1 VARSVLGA
9 VVALALCVLL
19 FASAFEAF
27 PEQPGADFYQ
37 FWGVPMGKRLMA
49 AHDSH
54 QSPYVNPEGYAS
66 ELNGAV
72 QFSRSEK
79 LHAANALRRTLEP
92 MGTPFL
98 YAVFAVFPDDYDA
111 AQAIYVALLYLGAGF
126 GVFALARLRGLS
138 FRWAACV
145 AFAVE
150 LTFAPFMIDVRAANV
165 NSLQLALIAA
175 LVWIAARD
183 FRVGNPLAEGLFLAV
198 LAPLVIFKPNTL
210 WIALALAIQFV
221 LTRDRRTGLAGIGLA
236 LLSSVVALAIGAAYF
251 GSTSTWGEWLGFARR
266 LQSELPLT
274 LEQGNESIAMWL
286 SRHAGTYGAAG
297 YGVILGL
304 ALLVAFALAMT
315 AMGRRTD
322 LLGATAKRAFSSP
335 GFAASVG
342 VLFTFATS
350 PLVWSHYFVLALV
363 PILWLVGRDGIRG
376 VGTWGAA
383 ICYLALARETV
394 DLLVAG
400 GHMAVLYA
408 ITMLSWIALVPGTLG
423 YAVEQRRSLEA
434 AT

>member
-1 VARSVLGA
+1 MARSILGA

-37 FWGVPMGKRLMA
+37 FWGVPVGKRLLA
-49 AHDSH
+49 THDSLE
-54 QSPYVNPEGYAS
+54 SPYANPQRYAS

-98 YAVFAVFPDDYDA
+98 YAVFAVFPEDYDA
-111 AQAIYVALLYLGAGF
+111 AQAIYVTLLYLGAGF

-175 LVWIAARD
+175 LVWIAARNV
-183 FRVGNPLAEGLFLAV
+183 RLGNPFVDGLFLAV
-198 LAPLVIFKPNTL
+198 LAPLVIFKPNAL
-210 WIALALAIQFV
+210 WIAMALAVQFV
-221 LTRDRRTGLAGIGLA
+221 LTRDRRTAMVGIA
-236 LLSSVVALAIGAAYF
+236 LGALSSVVTLAIGAVYF
-251 GSTSTWGEWLGFARR
+251 GSATTWSEWLSFARK
-266 LQSELPLT
+266 LEAELPLT
-274 LEQGNESIAMWL
+274 LEQGNESVAMWL

-297 YGVILGL
+297 YGMILGCV
-304 ALLVAFALAMT
+304 LLLAFALAMT
-315 AMGRRTD
+315 SMGRRTD
-322 LLGATAKRAFSSP
+322 LLWPTAKRAFANAW
-335 GFAASVG
+335 FAASVG
-342 VLFTFATS
+342 VLLTFATS

-363 PILWLVGRDGIRG
+363 PILWLVGRDGIKG
-376 VGTWGAA
+376 AGTWGAV
-383 ICYLALARETV
+383 ICYVVLARGVV
-394 DLLVAG
+394 DLLVTG
-400 GHMAVLYA
+400 GHMTTLYA
-408 ITMLSWIALVPGTLG
+408 ITMLSWVALVPGTLG
-423 YAVEQRRSLEA
+423 YAIEQRRSLEA